1 MTTGWKNRKDRFGV
15 DGGNG
20 TDSFEKHNECM
31 REFRRSHADVAM
43 VNGQRLDESALL
55 ESMKPLQVHRTMMET
70 GGAALP
76 SDPTDQSAL
85 VPIWKVAR
93 YKLSQN

>member
-1 MTTGWKNRKDRFGV
+1 MTTGWKNRKDRFGA

-31 REFRRSHADVAM
+31 REFRRSHAEVTL
-43 VNGQRLDESALL
+43 VNGPRSDEAAFLQRLQ
-55 ESMKPLQVHRTMMET
+55 PLQVGYPVMET
-70 GGAALP
+70 GGSALP